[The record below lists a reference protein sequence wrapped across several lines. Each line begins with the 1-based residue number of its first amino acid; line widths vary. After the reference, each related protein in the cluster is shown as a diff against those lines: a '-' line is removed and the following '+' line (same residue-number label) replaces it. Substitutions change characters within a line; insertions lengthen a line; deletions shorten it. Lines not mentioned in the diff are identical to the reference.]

1 MTEGRG
7 DRSDREIIVELER
20 NRVRVVIKHG
30 EDEEVIKLTLNESEV
45 LSKQLASVLDDYR
58 KRKHV
63 RID

>member
-20 NRVRVVIKHG
+20 NRVRVVVKHG

>member
-7 DRSDREIIVELER
+7 DRKDREIIVELER
-20 NRVRVVIKHG
+20 NRVRVVVKHG